1 MDTHRSP
8 YMVLA
13 DSLCARLCHEMSGPL
28 GTLTGALELA
38 VEDPAS
44 APETL
49 QLATEAAAQM
59 VLRVRLLR
67 AAWAG
72 DCGALSVPALADLAA
87 GLPPRIRVELGG
99 LAGEFPAPMA
109 RVLINML
116 LLAIEALPRGGTISL
131 SGAADGDVM
140 LLVSGSPVAW
150 PAGLALALADPL
162 RAPLDDPRG
171 VQGPLVAHLALEAGL
186 RLSLL
191 FAASGF
197 PAGAPPLLLSA
208 A

>member
-1 MDTHRSP
+1 
-8 YMVLA
+8 
-13 DSLCARLCHEMSGPL
+13 
-28 GTLTGALELA
+28 
-38 VEDPAS
+38 
-44 APETL
+44 
-49 QLATEAAAQM
+49 
-59 VLRVRLLR
+59 
-67 AAWAG
+67 
-72 DCGALSVPALADLAA
+72 
-87 GLPPRIRVELGG
+87 
-99 LAGEFPAPMA
+99 
-109 RVLINML
+109 VLINML